1 MALGDDSILFINF
14 FFLLLE
20 ETVFEDFVTAQPA
33 ASQTAAEADGY

>member
-1 MALGDDSILFINF
+1 MTVFCLLIF

>member
-1 MALGDDSILFINF
+1 MAPGDDSVLFIT

-20 ETVFEDFVTAQPA
+20 ETVFEDFVIAQPA